1 MKKFTLSI
9 AAIAAMGT
17 FAVAGGDIA
26 PVVEEPVA
34 PVVDVSGF
42 YAGIGYSAMS
52 SDFDNLVVDGTAID
66 GVSLDTDE
74 SAGLFIVGY
83 QYNEYLSFEARWTHY
98 VTDLSAT
105 DGTDTISADLGGD
118 NIGLY
123 IKPQYSMNNFTVYGL
138 IGYGWTDYSLDINF
152 DGSESWS
159 DNDGDFQ
166 WGLGVAYAVSEHTS
180 IFVDY
185 TDLHNGGSF
194 SDTAFDTEVGFDND
208 LTTWNFGLTYKF

>member
-1 MKKFTLSI
+1 MKKLTLSI

-42 YAGIGYSAMS
+42 YMGIGYAASSA
-52 SDFDNLVVDGTAID
+52 DFDNFVIGGAAQDANLE
-66 GVSLDTDE
+66 TDE
-74 SAGLFIVGY
+74 SAGVFIAGY

-98 VTDLSAT
+98 LTEGDLSV
-105 DGTDTISADLGGD
+105 GTNTISFDVDGD

-123 IKPQYSMNNFTVYGL
+123 IKPQYSFNNITAYGL
-138 IGYGWTDYSLDINF
+138 LGYGWTDYKASLSIGGTDYKV
-152 DGSESWS
+152 S
-159 DNDGDFQ
+159 DVDGDFQ
-166 WGLGVAYAVSEHTS
+166 WGLGLSYALSEHTS

-185 TDLHNGGSF
+185 TQLHNGGSF
-194 SDTAFDTEVGFDND
+194 SDTVSGTPVSFDSD
-208 LTTWNFGLTYKF
+208 LSTWNFGMTYKF